1 MSPTQARAALGVALL
16 LAAATL
22 WLVVDM
28 RSSLRGE
35 LEAWRA
41 TAEAE
46 RTSSEQRV
54 GAAVGAAVDR
64 AASDHAAAQAELES
78 QLAAER
84 AQLESVTAER
94 DGAVADLAATA
105 GETEA
110 LRGRVA
116 ELEQSHARLETE
128 LAAAKDERLK
138 LIGESARLLEQVLD
152 RDRKLD
158 VLNRSIGE
166 LHDQGP
172 ASRAPSVV
180 TSTRGEGLAAKLSDA
195 LRRSGASQAAIL
207 QARLGEDGV
216 LHDVLARLTE
226 DEQPPRVLA
235 AERAALV
242 ASLGR
247 ACLRL
252 EGVSAGPGADAG
264 AVAGAE
270 VPERFEIDLPSF
282 DPAPWSALGVAVPPA
297 FRAASKATTA
307 LNGLL
312 ERFGWQLDALGG
324 IDGEMLL
331 GLELSQ
337 IETGGKVLRT
347 LRAARGTL
355 VAGPELTLW
364 EGAVTTNGD
373 ERPFFGGVFRLPLP
387 GLDASAWGAALA
399 PETP

>member
-1 MSPTQARAALGVALL
+1 VSPTQARAALGVALL

-116 ELEQSHARLETE
+116 ELEESHARLETE

-138 LIGESARLLEQVLD
+138 LIGESARMLEQVLD

-180 TSTRGEGLAAKLSDA
+180 TSTRGEGLAAKLSEA
-195 LRRSGASQAAIL
+195 LRRSGAAQAAIL

-270 VPERFEIDLPSF
+270 LPERFEIDLPSF
-282 DPAPWSALGVAVPPA
+282 DPAPWSALGLAVPPA
-297 FRAASKATTA
+297 FRAASKVTTA

-355 VAGPELTLW
+355 VGGPELTLW